1 MEEKNVIKKGSIL
14 SSIIHP
20 KPSNTDPEGS
30 YTGFPVFEDEVPVQD
45 ADDL

>member
-1 MEEKNVIKKGSIL
+1 MEEKNVIKKSSIL

-20 KPSNTDPEGS
+20 KPSKEDPQGS
-30 YTGFPVFEDEVPVQD
+30 YTGLPVEEGEIPTQD